1 MAAPGIRITCPNC
14 QQQMAVPEAVRGK
27 KVRCKKCGGVVP
39 VPAGGVDTRVRTEQ
53 AQAKATTKAV
63 EEEEG
68 LAKDPYGVTETSL
81 APRCP
86 HCAYELDPPDSR
98 ICLHCGYDM
107 IHRQRR
113 PSIKTY
119 DRTGGDWFWW
129 LLPGVACLLGFF
141 LIIAFGI
148 YYHFFLPSDLFN
160 RWEQNQAAA
169 NGDRFKT
176 VEKTA
181 DESYWVYIFHPGIE
195 VWLYVFFLWL
205 MWKSGKFAVKRLVL
219 NYMPPEKIKEK

>member
-1 MAAPGIRITCPNC
+1 MATPGLRISCPNC
-14 QQQMAVPEAVRGK
+14 QQQMTVPDAVRGK
-27 KVRCKKCGGVVP
+27 KVRCKKCGGAVP

-53 AQAKATTKAV
+53 AQAKATAAAAQD
-63 EEEEG
+63 EEG

-107 IHRQRR
+107 INRQRR

-129 LLPGVACLLGFF
+129 LLPGVLCLITFF
-141 LIIAFGI
+141 LIIGFAL
-148 YYHFFLPSDLFN
+148 YYHFKLPYDVLITKDADSLLD
-160 RWEQNQAAA
+160 
-169 NGDRFKT
+169 DRLKAFGS
-176 VEKTA
+176 EKDIAFTA
-181 DESYWVYIFHPGIE
+181 YMFHPGIE
-195 VWLYVFFLWL
+195 VWLVVLGL
-205 MWKSGKFAVKRLVL
+205 AMMWKSGKFAFKRLVL
-219 NYMPPEKIKEK
+219 NYLPPEKIKEK